1 MSVVG
6 EQHQQRVLIDG
17 SRLMIEAMA
26 RAGADTFVGYPITP
40 ANLLYAYGMRRF
52 PVGLPAPDEITAL
65 QWMSG
70 FAATGHVPVTA
81 TSFPGFALMLES
93 VNMAYMMELPMVI
106 VQAQRL
112 GPSTGT
118 ATCGAM
124 GDILLL
130 HGAISG
136 GQPILTLCPSS
147 LRDCWELAQLAVQAA
162 VSLRTPV
169 VLLTSKEM
177 IMTQQDIDLDELQQ
191 IDTVPR
197 SIYESDTPF
206 ESYLPAGD
214 HVPDFLPVGDSQ
226 HQVRLTASTHD
237 QRGIIQGV
245 TEAGL
250 DNTRR
255 LADKLRTGL
264 PKYTRYELDE
274 SDDTACLVVAYDVAA
289 AAAREAVRS
298 LRTQGQPA
306 SLLVIK
312 TLFPVA
318 EIYYQ
323 IIARYDRVF
332 FVEENQQGQ
341 FAGVLFG
348 AAERPGHHRINVIGR
363 MISPEEIVETVN
375 RHD

>member
-1 MSVVG
+1 MSVVHKR
-6 EQHQQRVLIDG
+6 EHRRVLIDG
-17 SRLMIEAMA
+17 SRLVIEALA

-52 PVGLPAPDEITAL
+52 PVAIPAPDEITTL

-70 FAATGHVPVTA
+70 FAAAGRVPVTA

-124 GDILLL
+124 GDIFLL

-136 GQPILTLCPSS
+136 GQPLLTLCPSS
-147 LRDCWELAQLAVQAA
+147 LSDCWELPALAVKAA
-162 VSLRTPV
+162 VTLRTPV

-177 IMTQQDIDLDELQQ
+177 IMTHQDMDLDELPE
-191 IDTVPR
+191 VEPVNR
-197 SIYESDTPF
+197 SHYDSDTPF
-206 ESYLPAGD
+206 ESYSPAD
-214 HVPDFLPVGDSQ
+214 HLVPEFVPVGNAR

-237 QRGIIQGV
+237 RCGIIQGI
-245 TEAGL
+245 TPTGL
-250 DNTRR
+250 ENTRR
-255 LADKLRTGL
+255 LSEKLGAWAVEF
-264 PKYTRYELDE
+264 TRYEHDE
-274 SDDTACLVVAYDVAA
+274 DEGSDRLIVSYDVAA
-289 AAAREAVRS
+289 AAAREATAE
-298 LRTQGQPA
+298 LRRRGTRT

-312 TLFPVA
+312 TMFPIA
-318 EIYYQ
+318 TDYYD
-323 IIARYDRVF
+323 IISRYGQVY

-341 FAGVLFG
+341 WARLLYG
-348 AAERPGHHRINVIGR
+348 AAERPGHRRINAIGR
-363 MISPEEIVETVN
+363 MISPEEIVETVQ
-375 RHD
+375 RDD